1 MVRRGILLGHCA
13 EQSKGPAPHHLGGG
27 GGGTLQARPGPRL
40 RSRLAR
46 TSLRGGRAPGS
57 LARPRRAGPDA
68 GGGGGGTSLR
78 PPGSGRGSPPP
89 VPRARTARAAAH
101 CVRSCPSPC
110 APRASLLLGRHRR
123 PCPPPSPRLC
133 PGGGG
138 GGAPSRAAPGRGGGG
153 APSRAAPG
161 RGGGGGWRPP
171 APRPGRA
178 LGAAVPYSA
187 SPIRTPALF
196 LPPVA
201 RVGRCPHVAGPQR
214 HWQRHRQAAER
225 AQVVAFASCRLLSAA
240 PCVGAAV
247 RPWRRRTAFPGVGQP
262 RAVGPPLGLA
272 GQGGECCA
280 GAGVSPPGG
289 ARSWPAGG
297 APPCWS
303 RRLGCSGAVRCT

>member
-1 MVRRGILLGHCA
+1 MVRQGILLGHCA
-13 EQSKGPAPHHLGGG
+13 EQSKWPAPHHLGGGG

-57 LARPRRAGPDA
+57 LAWPRRAGPDA
-68 GGGGGGTSLR
+68 WGGGGGRRPCVPRGPGVALR
-78 PPGSGRGSPPP
+78 PPSPAP
-89 VPRARTARAAAH
+89 VPRAPPTAASGPAPPRARRGPRCSLANTGGLAPP
-101 CVRSCPSPC
+101 VAPSP
-110 APRASLLLGRHRR
+110 PW
-123 PCPPPSPRLC
+123 
-133 PGGGG
+133 GGG

-153 APSRAAPG
+153 LAASCPAAGLRPRRG
-161 RGGGGGWRPP
+161 RPVLRVTHPHPRPPP
-171 APRPGRA
+171 APRRPRW
-178 LGAAVPYSA
+178 S
-187 SPIRTPALF
+187 
-196 LPPVA
+196 LPPRRWSSELLA
-201 RVGRCPHVAGPQR
+201 EAQAGSRAGTSRCIRFV
-214 HWQRHRQAAER
+214 
-225 AQVVAFASCRLLSAA
+225 LL
-240 PCVGAAV
+240 AV
-247 RPWRRRTAFPGVGQP
+247 RGAVCGRRRPPLEEADGVSWCPLRLGQP